1 MIKRLLFLILILNS
15 CSVNS
20 EKVNLQNDFQFNDD
34 LSFEEFKTKLDEY
47 AIKNPY
53 PNIDG

>member
-1 MIKRLLFLILILNS
+1 MIKRFLFLILILNS
-15 CSVNS
+15 CSGNS
-20 EKVNLQNDFQFNDD
+20 EKVNLQNDFQFNNN

>member
-1 MIKRLLFLILILNS
+1 MIKRFLFLILILNS
-15 CSVNS
+15 CSGNS

-34 LSFEEFKTKLDEY
+34 LSFEEFKTKLNEY

>member
-1 MIKRLLFLILILNS
+1 MIKRFLFLILILNS
-15 CSVNS
+15 CSGNS

-34 LSFEEFKTKLDEY
+34 LSFEEFKKKLDEY

>member
-15 CSVNS
+15 CSGNS
-20 EKVNLQNDFQFNDD
+20 EKVNLQNDFQFNDN

>member
-1 MIKRLLFLILILNS
+1 MIKRFLFLILILNS
-15 CSVNS
+15 CSGNS
-20 EKVNLQNDFQFNDD
+20 EKLNLQNDFQFNDD

>member
-1 MIKRLLFLILILNS
+1 MIKKLLFLILFLS
-15 CSVNS
+15 GCSGNS
-20 EKVNLQNDFQFNDD
+20 EKLNLQNDFQFNDN
-34 LSFEEFKTKLDEY
+34 LSFEEFKIKLDEY

>member
-1 MIKRLLFLILILNS
+1 MIKRFLFLILILNS
-15 CSVNS
+15 CSGNS
-20 EKVNLQNDFQFNDD
+20 EKVNLQNDFKFNDD

-53 PNIDG
+53 PNIDD

>member
-1 MIKRLLFLILILNS
+1 MIKRLLFLILFLNG
-15 CSVNS
+15 CSGNS
-20 EKVNLQNDFQFNDD
+20 EKVNLQNDFQFDD
-34 LSFEEFKTKLDEY
+34 NLSFEEFKTKLDEY

>member
-15 CSVNS
+15 CSGNS

>member
-1 MIKRLLFLILILNS
+1 MIKKLLFLILFLS
-15 CSVNS
+15 GCSGNS
-20 EKVNLQNDFQFNDD
+20 EKLNLQNDFQFNDN

>member
-1 MIKRLLFLILILNS
+1 MIKRFLFLILFLNS
-15 CSVNS
+15 CSGNS

>member
-1 MIKRLLFLILILNS
+1 MIKRFLFLILILNS
-15 CSVNS
+15 CSGNS
-20 EKVNLQNDFQFNDD
+20 EKVNLQNDFQFNDN

-47 AIKNPY
+47 AINNPY

>member
-1 MIKRLLFLILILNS
+1 MIKRLLFLTLFLNG
-15 CSVNS
+15 CSGKL
-20 EKVNLQNDFQFNDD
+20 EKSNLQNDFQFNDN

>member
-1 MIKRLLFLILILNS
+1 MIKRLLFLILFLNS
-15 CSVNS
+15 CSGNS
-20 EKVNLQNDFQFNDD
+20 EKVNLQNDFQFNDN

>member
-1 MIKRLLFLILILNS
+1 MIKRLLFLILFLNS
-15 CSVNS
+15 CSGNS
-20 EKVNLQNDFQFNDD
+20 EKVNLQNDFQFNNN

>member
-1 MIKRLLFLILILNS
+1 MIKRLLFLILFLNS
-15 CSVNS
+15 CSGNS
-20 EKVNLQNDFQFNDD
+20 EKVNLQNDFQFNYD

>member
-1 MIKRLLFLILILNS
+1 MIKRFLFLILILNS
-15 CSVNS
+15 CSGNS
-20 EKVNLQNDFQFNDD
+20 EKVNLQNDFKFNDD

-53 PNIDG
+53 PIIDG

>member
-1 MIKRLLFLILILNS
+1 MIKRFLFLILILNS
-15 CSVNS
+15 CSGNS

-47 AIKNPY
+47 AINNPY

>member
-1 MIKRLLFLILILNS
+1 MIKRFLFLILILNS
-15 CSVNS
+15 CSGNS

-47 AIKNPY
+47 AKKNPY

>member
-1 MIKRLLFLILILNS
+1 MIKRLLFLILFLNG
-15 CSVNS
+15 CSGNS
-20 EKVNLQNDFQFNDD
+20 EKLNLQNNFQFNDN

>member
-1 MIKRLLFLILILNS
+1 MIKRFLFLILILNS
-15 CSVNS
+15 CSGNS
-20 EKVNLQNDFQFNDD
+20 EKVNLQNDFQFDD
-34 LSFEEFKTKLDEY
+34 NLSFEEFKTKLDEY

>member
-1 MIKRLLFLILILNS
+1 MIKRLLFLILFLNS
-15 CSVNS
+15 CSGNS
-20 EKVNLQNDFQFNDD
+20 GKLNLQNDFQFNDN
-34 LSFEEFKTKLDEY
+34 LSFEEFKIKLDEY

>member
-1 MIKRLLFLILILNS
+1 MIKRFLFLILILNS
-15 CSVNS
+15 CSGNS
-20 EKVNLQNDFQFNDD
+20 EKVNLQNDFQFNDN

>member
-1 MIKRLLFLILILNS
+1 MIKRFLFLILILNS
-15 CSVNS
+15 CSGNS

-47 AIKNPY
+47 AIKKPY

>member
-1 MIKRLLFLILILNS
+1 MIKRFLFLILILNS
-15 CSVNS
+15 CSGNS
-20 EKVNLQNDFQFNDD
+20 EKVNLQNDLQFNDN

>member
-1 MIKRLLFLILILNS
+1 MIKRLLFLILFLNC
-15 CSVNS
+15 CSGNS
-20 EKVNLQNDFQFNDD
+20 EKLNLQNDFQFNDN

>member
-1 MIKRLLFLILILNS
+1 MIKRLLFLILFLNG
-15 CSVNS
+15 CSGNL
-20 EKVNLQNDFQFNDD
+20 ERLNLQNDFEFNDN

>member
-1 MIKRLLFLILILNS
+1 MIKRLLFLILFLNS
-15 CSVNS
+15 CSGNS

>member
-1 MIKRLLFLILILNS
+1 MIKRFLFLILILNS
-15 CSVNS
+15 CSGNS

-47 AIKNPY
+47 AIKNTY

>member
-1 MIKRLLFLILILNS
+1 MIKRFLFLILILNS
-15 CSVNS
+15 CSGNS
-20 EKVNLQNDFQFNDD
+20 EKVNLQNDFQFNNN

-53 PNIDG
+53 PNIDD

>member
-15 CSVNS
+15 CSGNS
-20 EKVNLQNDFQFNDD
+20 EKVNLQNDFQFNDN

-53 PNIDG
+53 PKIDG

>member
-1 MIKRLLFLILILNS
+1 MIKRLLFLILFLNS
-15 CSVNS
+15 CSGNS
-20 EKVNLQNDFQFNDD
+20 EKVNLQDDFQFNDN

>member
-1 MIKRLLFLILILNS
+1 MIKRLLFLILFLNS
-15 CSVNS
+15 CSGNS
-20 EKVNLQNDFQFNDD
+20 EKLNLQNDFQFNDN